1 LHKRKTQNSNFEYNI
16 RGLDRRLWILSI
28 TRFIRSF
35 GRGSTFVFL
44 PLIFII
50 SYKISFIDTGLL
62 LGSASV
68 IMAIV
73 QYYAGIFTDKI
84 GRRSIL
90 VYSQIPAVAF
100 YVLIYYTVAFP
111 HYFILLVLAWYGTI
125 VINSIQ
131 YPAVQASVADIT
143 SVQDRLSGYTI
154 MRIMANLGIAIGPL
168 IGAYL
173 AGYGLQYIFLISAA
187 ATVAE
192 IIMLYLLMRETY
204 FPQKTGVMKKGDLRR
219 SYSGDR
225 FFVIFIVIG
234 IILGFFMRQRGSSL
248 TVYSVAIE
256 NLPFMYLGYIWA
268 LNGFLVVLLQFPILR
283 IMTSSGNPMLWRGI
297 GTLFYA
303 AGFLVLINYPTLTI
317 LLIFMSI
324 STVGEDMLSP
334 TTQSIITTI
343 APGNMRGSYIG
354 VYNLF
359 TSIGSFSGAVLGLWL
374 LYVLRNLTATYW
386 IVIAIGSVAVSLMY
400 ISISGIFKKRFSEI
414 ARGKVNSA
422 ET

>member
-1 LHKRKTQNSNFEYNI
+1 M
-16 RGLDRRLWILSI
+16 DRRLWILSI

-50 SYKISFIDTGLL
+50 TYHISFIDTGLL
-62 LGSASV
+62 LGSATV
-68 IMAIV
+68 IMAVV

-90 VYSQIPAVAF
+90 VYSQIPAVVF
-100 YVLIYYTVAFP
+100 YILIYYTVAFP
-111 HYFILLVLAWYGTI
+111 FYFVLLVLSWYGTI

-143 SVQDRLSGYTI
+143 SVSDRLSGYTI

-168 IGAYL
+168 LGAYL
-173 AGYGLQYIFLISAA
+173 AGYGLQYIFLISAF

-192 IIMLYLLMRETY
+192 IVMLYLLMRETY
-204 FPQKTGVMKKGDLRR
+204 FPQKSSIMKKGELRK

-225 FFVIFIVIG
+225 FFVVFIIIG
-234 IILGFFMRQRGSSL
+234 IILGFFTRQRGSSL

-256 NLPFMYLGYIWA
+256 NLPFMYLGYVWA

-283 IMTSSGNPMLWRGI
+283 MMTRYGNPMLWRGI

-303 AGFLVLINYPTLTI
+303 AGFLILINYPTLMI
-317 LLIFMSI
+317 LLVFMTI

-334 TTQSIITTI
+334 TTQSIITVI

-386 IVIAIGSVAVSLMY
+386 IVIAGGSVAVSFMY
-400 ISISGIFKKRFSEI
+400 ISISGIFRKRFSE
-414 ARGKVNSA
+414 ATVESVKALDS
-422 ET
+422 